1 MLRDF
6 RSAGARRQTRA
17 CRALVARGALREG
30 DLNYVDQVAELAR
43 VTVLGFLGTGSAARA
58 PRKAV
63 SLTPSVVLI

>member
-1 MLRDF
+1 
-6 RSAGARRQTRA
+6 
-17 CRALVARGALREG
+17 VARGALREG